1 MGIACCFALY
11 HPSPRRWSEPG
22 WVLGLGWVVALG
34 ISLFEV
40 GNTPEL
46 VSVWCWL
53 SVTVDIPILFACW
66 WNRRGKRF
74 RERRDGKLVEVGP
87 AFDF

>member
-1 MGIACCFALY
+1 MGSR
-11 HPSPRRWSEPG
+11 P
-22 WVLGLGWVVALG
+22 GLGRRPGDFPVRG
-34 ISLFEV
+34 G